1 MLSQMFN
8 NISGRF
14 GKWKSY
20 IANTGIVIKNN
31 ITIELKY
38 CMNIKINV

>member
-1 MLSQMFN
+1 MVSQMFN
-8 NISGRF
+8 DIFEKF